1 MDPITS
7 LKIFHRCAITN
18 GMFSDNAIKPTM
30 NRDMFR
36 KVKYAHKL
44 RNNFV
49 ITMGQRRNHSED

>member
-1 MDPITS
+1 
-7 LKIFHRCAITN
+7 
-18 GMFSDNAIKPTM
+18 MFSDNNAIKPTM